1 MEAAMKNSYKYF
13 AGMALTAII
22 VFAIIQIW
30 SKQKAAEEVI
40 YIAVAGPVTDTRG
53 IVMLRGVEMY
63 LNEIGNTVNGKRIE
77 VIQFDDANDKN
88 QSYLRAVEIADDPRK
103 PLVVLGHRGS
113 DQSVS
118 AGEVYKEKHIPAITA
133 SAPSPSVT
141 FENDWYFRVIVENN
155 LQGHFVARY
164 AKDVLGYDT
173 ISVIYQDNDYGGTL
187 GRAVLEEAKRIG
199 LTIAYENGYEDLPK
213 EERLQKLPDIAAEV
227 QKTDN
232 PGLVI
237 LAVGD
242 EDGAHLVYNLH
253 LADPNLPILEGL
265 ITQTFYNT
273 LNDLSYNNSA
283 PYLQNLWTT
292 QHLIYDTGNII
303 AREFRE
309 KYIAQYGEEPDAV
322 AAAYYDATMM
332 AIKAIEATGADGSE
346 PERERDSIRA
356 FLSKITKLDPN
367 YRGATGFI
375 YFDKN
380 RNAIKPVRIG
390 IYDGGQLISAPI
402 QMSAISNIS
411 IVRDLQEQIRQ
422 GNIIKLD
429 GNYYYKTQVIYTGI
443 DLNEISNIDIK
454 NSTFT
459 ADFYIWLRYIGDF
472 DESKIEFVNAV
483 NPVNLGTPIASDE
496 FKGQTYH
503 AYRVKA
509 NFKSNLNFKAY
520 PFDTHS
526 FDISIRNRD
535 IPYQQMIF
543 VRDEVRSLEDN
554 ALKDQ
559 LNENIVGGWEVTD
572 VNVYSDILRTE
583 STLGNP
589 RLNNAGVEYS
599 MFHVKTIVKRD
610 AINFSIKNLFPMFA
624 VLVLAYLAF
633 FIPASEFGMR
643 VSLGINAIM
652 TTAFFSLKVS
662 SDLPPIGYV
671 VALEYIFFM
680 IYTLAISIIVIAIMI
695 YIANKKEDEKLIRRL
710 MLFGRVL
717 FPVAILTTG
726 YIIMNIVQSMPIK

>member
-1 MEAAMKNSYKYF
+1 METAMKNSHKYF
-13 AGMALTAII
+13 AGAALIAIVI
-22 VFAIIQIW
+22 FAVIQIW

-40 YIAVAGPVTDTRG
+40 YIAVAGPITDTRG

-63 LNEIGNTVNGKRIE
+63 LDEIGNTVNGKRIE
-77 VIQFDDANDKN
+77 VLQFDDANDKN

-113 DQSVS
+113 DQSIS
-118 AGEVYKEKHIPAITA
+118 AGEVYKEKQIPAITA

-141 FENDWYFRVIVENN
+141 LNNDWYFRVIVENN

-164 AKDVLGYDT
+164 AKDILGFDT

-187 GRAVLEEAKRIG
+187 GRAVLEEARRIG

-213 EERLQKLPDIAAEV
+213 EERLQKLPDIASEV
-227 QKTDN
+227 GSIKN

-253 LADPNLPILEGL
+253 TANPNLPILEGL

-273 LNDLSYNNSA
+273 LKDLSGNNSA

-292 QHLIYDTGNII
+292 QHLIYDTGNLI
-303 AREFRE
+303 AREFRDNYFS
-309 KYIAQYGEEPDAV
+309 KYGEEPDAV

-332 AIKAIEATGADGSE
+332 AVKAIEATGADGSE
-346 PERERDSIRA
+346 PERSRDSIRA
-356 FLSKITKLDPN
+356 FLSKLTKLDPN

-390 IYDGGQLISAPI
+390 IYDDGQLISAPI

-411 IVRDLQEQIRQ
+411 IVRDLQGQIAQ
-422 GNIIKLD
+422 GSIIKLD
-429 GNYYYKTQVIYTGI
+429 GNYYYKTQVVYTGI
-443 DLNEISNIDIK
+443 DLNEISNIDVK

-459 ADFYIWLRYIGDF
+459 ADFYIWLRYIGEF

-483 NPVNLGTPIASDE
+483 NPINLGTPIATDE
-496 FKGQTYH
+496 FNGQTYH

-526 FDISIRNRD
+526 FEITIRNRD

-543 VRDEVRSLEDN
+543 VLDEVRLLEDS
-554 ALKDQ
+554 ALKEQ
-559 LNENIVGGWEVTD
+559 LNEHIVGGWEVTD

-589 RLNNAGVEYS
+589 RLSTAGVDYS
-599 MFHVKTIVKRD
+599 IFHVKTTVKRD
-610 AINFSIKNLFPMFA
+610 ALNFSIKNLFPMFA
-624 VLVLAYLAF
+624 VLALAYLAF
-633 FIPASEFGMR
+633 YIPPSEFGMR

-662 SDLPPIGYV
+662 SDLPPIGYI

-680 IYTLAISIIVIAIMI
+680 IYSLAISIIVIAIMI
-695 YIANKKEDEKLIRRL
+695 YMANKNEDQKLIRKL
-710 MLFGRVL
+710 ILFGRFL
-717 FPVAILTTG
+717 FPIAIAITG
-726 YIIMNIVQSMPIK
+726 FAIWRAI